1 MSPPIAGALS
11 TLDLCRP
18 VHATKVSTKL
28 KQVLILLYVEVMV
41 SLVSP
46 IPFGSYNLFISSSK
60 EFPDPIKGIDETAH
74 LQLNGSIFS
83 LSATGPIVG
92 IPLCIHLLEKDSS
105 LKRSEQDT
113 FLWL

>member
-1 MSPPIAGALS
+1 MCISYVEKKKA
-11 TLDLCRP
+11 
-18 VHATKVSTKL
+18 
-28 KQVLILLYVEVMV
+28 LILWL
-41 SLVSP
+41 
-46 IPFGSYNLFISSSK
+46 NLHLFFQTQHFLLLWADEKALI
-60 EFPDPIKGIDETAH
+60 ETAH

>member
-1 MSPPIAGALS
+1 MCISYVEKKKA
-11 TLDLCRP
+11 
-18 VHATKVSTKL
+18 
-28 KQVLILLYVEVMV
+28 LILWLNLHVLFQTHC
-41 SLVSP
+41 SLP
-46 IPFGSYNLFISSSK
+46 QQLWA
-60 EFPDPIKGIDETAH
+60 DERALIETSH

-92 IPLCIHLLEKDSS
+92 IPLCIHLLEKDSA